1 MYRIIIIS
9 TGVYDS
15 KHKEPFLDG
24 ERYPSQESAIKI
36 LESLGYEFMIN
47 SYVKLFQDGDLD
59 EAYIIE
65 DSDWMKLE
73 TFIVGAFVIECV
85 YVWFTYVI

>member
-1 MYRIIIIS
+1 MYRIIVIA

-15 KHKEPFLDG
+15 KHKAPILYG
-24 ERYPSQESAIKI
+24 ERYPSEEFAIKF
-36 LESLGYEFMIN
+36 LERLGSEFMIN

-65 DSDWMKLE
+65 DSD
-73 TFIVGAFVIECV
+73 
-85 YVWFTYVI
+85 

>member
-1 MYRIIIIS
+1 MCVWIGGLRMYRIVVIR
-9 TGVYDS
+9 TGVYDR
-15 KHKEPFLDG
+15 KHKAPILYG
-24 ERYPSQESAIKI
+24 ERYHSEDFAIKF

-65 DSDWMKLE
+65 DSD
-73 TFIVGAFVIECV
+73 
-85 YVWFTYVI
+85 